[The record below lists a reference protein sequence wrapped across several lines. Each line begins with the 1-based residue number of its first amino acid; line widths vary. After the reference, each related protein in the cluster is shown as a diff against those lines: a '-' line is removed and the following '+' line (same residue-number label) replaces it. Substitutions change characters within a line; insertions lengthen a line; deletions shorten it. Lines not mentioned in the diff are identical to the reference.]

1 MKKAFTLIELLV
13 TIAIIAVVILL
24 EKGIYDWGRYFGK
37 KEIKSEA
44 VLMGVARWAVTDENG
59 STEFRWN
66 SPKAA
71 NACMDTN
78 GVLAY
83 LKATNE
89 FGVLEMRWTP
99 PVKSVPQ
106 SVNTNV
112 SVSTNGIGSWL
123 IPNDSYILK
132 LRDSKTGKDV
142 EVVIP
147 VYSNNVILLNAPCS
161 R

>member
-13 TIAIIAVVILL
+13 TIAIIAVVMLL
-24 EKGIYDWGRYFGK
+24 EKGIYDWGHYFGK
-37 KEIKSEA
+37 KEVKSEA
-44 VLMGVARWAVTDENG
+44 VWMEVARWVVTDEKG

-66 SPKAA
+66 SPRAA

-83 LKATNE
+83 MKATNE
-89 FGVLEMRWTP
+89 FGGLEIRWTP

-112 SVSTNGIGSWL
+112 SVSTNGIGSWM